1 MAQPDLLL
9 ISPTDTEVASHLP
22 YCDGRHHTRRRFA
35 RLVVVVILGEHC
47 WMSRRRSHALAST
60 ETGRRLHTRR
70 QFALCVTVAAVVVVL
85 SSHVLQMVV
94 ADSARCHLAFF
105 LHAVIIRCLAQ
116 RRFALPS
123 P

>member
-9 ISPTDTEVASHLP
+9 TSPTDTEVASHLP

-70 QFALCVTVAAVVVVL
+70 QFALCVTVSLPWL
-85 SSHVLQMVV
+85 SSSLRMCSRWSWLIVHVVT
-94 ADSARCHLAFF
+94 SHF
-105 LHAVIIRCLAQ
+105 LHTVIIRCLAQ